1 MAQVE
6 MCFLKKGVPGL
17 TSQSLD
23 LSEQQVMDCAYNGK
37 TALGCQGATLDVY
50 QVSYKEDIQLQR
62 YQIWPLIQDE
72 NFLYLALLQ
81 K

>member
-1 MAQVE
+1 MHQGLFNVRSCAAFAAMAQVE

-50 QVSYKEDIQLQR
+50 QVSYKEDIGLQC
-62 YQIWPLIQDE
+62 
-72 NFLYLALLQ
+72 
-81 K
+81 